1 MENRLPE
8 KLTALRKHLN
18 YAQGDLAA
26 RLGVTVQEYMNWEN
40 GNSVPSIFLLKAL
53 ADLYGV
59 PLQDLADRPCGLR
72 RIRRRQMIRWK

>member
-26 RLGVTVQEYMNWEN
+26 RLGVTVQEYMN
-40 GNSVPSIFLLKAL
+40 
-53 ADLYGV
+53 
-59 PLQDLADRPCGLR
+59 
-72 RIRRRQMIRWK
+72 